1 MVNFGAFLITW
12 SLRSNSVT
20 RQVNFYTTKTK
31 KFKCDI
37 WSNFQTIFQQFISQC
52 WMRLFFC
59 DFQTPCISVLNHK
72 NVDDIG
78 IFLSVSQISCKTI
91 FRPCHQPLTLCTR
104 VVLSTTIFHNHFW
117 SPAVVAIERKQA
129 EVTKIIFLDDSRGKR
144 DVVKHRRSAQ
154 CLKITQNI
162 AFSKTRQKWP
172 FLAFLMNFCPLK
184 M

>member
-1 MVNFGAFLITW
+1 
-12 SLRSNSVT
+12 
-20 RQVNFYTTKTK
+20 
-31 KFKCDI
+31 
-37 WSNFQTIFQQFISQC
+37 
-52 WMRLFFC
+52 MRLFFC
-59 DFQTPCISVLNHK
+59 DFQIPCISVLNHK

-154 CLKITQNI
+154 CLKITKNI
-162 AFSKTRQKWP
+162 AFSKTRQNWP
-172 FLAFLMNFCPLK
+172 FLVFLTTQNGNVARFARNVEWDFLGNFQTLWFRVTLVFYG
-184 M
+184 